1 MGQKLSDML
10 ESMFKWFLFFAAA
23 FIFFVWCKIGFPDFI
38 VKIFWFCAAEFIM
51 IGVVYAVVNKIKKNQ

>member
-1 MGQKLSDML
+1 MINMGQKLSDML

-38 VKIFWFCAAEFIM
+38 VKAFLFGAIAFGVGVLT
-51 IGVVYAVVNKIKKNQ
+51 GVVRQRL